1 MIDYS
6 NPADWR
12 VLIVDDQA
20 DNIAVI
26 TMMFEMKGITIFSA
40 KDGNEALDIFKREQ
54 PNFVITDLTMPG
66 IDGWQ
71 LLDMLKAINKETPVF
86 ALTAFVSSERDRI
99 LAAGFDDMLSKPLHP
114 SNLIENLTHRLQRWA
129 NRSEGQ

>member
-1 MIDYS
+1 MIDYT

-12 VLIVDDQA
+12 VLIVDDQS

-26 TMMFEMKGITIFSA
+26 SMMFELKGITIFTA
-40 KDGNEALDIFKREQ
+40 EGGDEALDVFKREQ
-54 PNFVITDLTMPG
+54 PNLVITDLTMPG

-71 LLDMLKAINKETPVF
+71 LLGMLKEIDKGTPVF

-99 LAAGFDDMLSKPLHP
+99 LAAGFDDMLTKPLHP
-114 SNLIENLTHRLQRWA
+114 SNLIENLTHRLQRWVKRA
-129 NRSEGQ
+129 AG